1 MVTSWYRFAP
11 LVFSVSLLIF
21 AGCSSSDTAES
32 LGATV
37 SGSVTYNGSPVDGA
51 MVTFRPASEGAQ
63 GAFART
69 DAEGKYELSSSAAA
83 TSGVVPGEYNVTVTK
98 TEVGQSNVASEEDP
112 DYNPYAAGPS
122 KPKSVLPKKYADA
135 KTSGLEFTVTS
146 GENDLPIELTD

>member
-1 MVTSWYRFAP
+1 MVTTWYRFAP
-11 LVFSVSLLIF
+11 LMFCVSLLMF
-21 AGCSSSDTAES
+21 AGCSGSDSGES
-32 LGATV
+32 LGASV
-37 SGSVTYNGSPVDGA
+37 SGTVTYNGNPVEGA

-98 TEVGQSNVASEEDP
+98 TEVGESNVASEEDP
-112 DYNPYAAGPS
+112 DYNPYATGQT

-135 KTSGLEFTVTS
+135 KTSDLQFTVS
-146 GENDLPIELTD
+146 GGENDLPIELTD